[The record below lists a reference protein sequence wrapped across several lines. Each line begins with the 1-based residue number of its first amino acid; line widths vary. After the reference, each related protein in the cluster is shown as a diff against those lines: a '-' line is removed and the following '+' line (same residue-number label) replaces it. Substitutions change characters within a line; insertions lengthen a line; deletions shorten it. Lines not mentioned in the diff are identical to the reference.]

1 MVCLFFVTEA
11 EVVTEMC
18 SPAAASFLSGLK
30 RFTFSQPD
38 KLAPFNRLLFPS
50 LFLSD
55 LILIMKKGG
64 DLLRFQS
71 CR

>member
-38 KLAPFNRLLFPS
+38 KLAPFNRLLFS
-50 LFLSD
+50 CVF
-55 LILIMKKGG
+55 LIMKKGG

>member
-18 SPAAASFLSGLK
+18 SPAAAGLK

-38 KLAPFNRLLFPS
+38 KLGPFNSLLFPCV
-50 LFLSD
+50 FL
-55 LILIMKKGG
+55 IRKKAD